1 MCIWYAHSEQ
11 IGTTTFSEFNAAIY
25 IYLYCQYKLI
35 YFSCY
40 PLLYFNG
47 RFEIIIVHNEY
58 KLILKYSITLENTYF
73 FIIKLNL
80 WFQFSKNH
88 SPGSIHLNINLLF
101 KVFFFVLNNSGLDLC
116 MTFFCRTY
124 KVWWSHKKCSSAIF

>member
-1 MCIWYAHSEQ
+1 MELYNVHLIYTHSEQ

-25 IYLYCQYKLI
+25 LYLYYHYKLI

-73 FIIKLNL
+73 FVIKLNL
-80 WFQFSKNH
+80 
-88 SPGSIHLNINLLF
+88 
-101 KVFFFVLNNSGLDLC
+101 
-116 MTFFCRTY
+116 
-124 KVWWSHKKCSSAIF
+124 